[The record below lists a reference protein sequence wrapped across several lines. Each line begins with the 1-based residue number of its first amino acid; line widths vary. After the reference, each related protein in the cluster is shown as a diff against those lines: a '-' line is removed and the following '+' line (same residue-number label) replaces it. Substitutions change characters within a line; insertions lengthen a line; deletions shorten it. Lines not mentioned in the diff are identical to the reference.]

1 MGQVMMS
8 LIVEIGAS
16 GIAALIGAVVIGLV
30 MKLLVNFT
38 PSYGIRYLAAFCG
51 YIPLFVGRF
60 LLTEFFGS
68 FDMSQYTTELLM
80 PITLIVVV
88 WIVLQ
93 GAIYAVII
101 KGPQKSYIGL
111 KSALEISLYHCAVLA
126 VIGLILAVLR
136 HLLIT

>member
-1 MGQVMMS
+1 MS

-30 MKLLVNFT
+30 TKLVLKFT

-60 LLTEFFGS
+60 LLAEFLGP
-68 FDMSQYTTELLM
+68 DLAENTTALLM

-93 GAIYAVII
+93 AAIYAVII
-101 KGPQKSYIGL
+101 KEPKKGHIGL
-111 KSALEISLYHCAVLA
+111 GSAFEISLYHCAVLA
-126 VIGLILAVLR
+126 VVCLVIAVLR
-136 HLLIT
+136 RFLIT

>member
-1 MGQVMMS
+1 MSQIVIS

-16 GIAALIGAVVIGLV
+16 GLAALIGAFVIGLV
-30 MKLLVNFT
+30 TKSSLKFT

-60 LLTEFFGS
+60 LLTEFSG
-68 FDMSQYTTELLM
+68 FDLSENATDLLI
-80 PITLIVVV
+80 PITLMIVV

-101 KGPQKSYIGL
+101 KGPKKGNIKLS
-111 KSALEISLYHCAVLA
+111 SALEISLYQCAVLA

>member
-1 MGQVMMS
+1 MS
-8 LIVEIGAS
+8 LIVEIVAS

-30 MKLLVNFT
+30 TKLVLKFT

-60 LLTEFFGS
+60 LLSEYLGS
-68 FDMSQYTTELLM
+68 DLAENTTELLM

-93 GAIYAVII
+93 AAIYAVII
-101 KGPQKSYIGL
+101 KEPKKGYIGL
-111 KSALEISLYHCAVLA
+111 SSAFEISLYHCAVLA
-126 VIGLILAVLR
+126 VVGLIIAFLR
-136 HLLIT
+136 HLLVT